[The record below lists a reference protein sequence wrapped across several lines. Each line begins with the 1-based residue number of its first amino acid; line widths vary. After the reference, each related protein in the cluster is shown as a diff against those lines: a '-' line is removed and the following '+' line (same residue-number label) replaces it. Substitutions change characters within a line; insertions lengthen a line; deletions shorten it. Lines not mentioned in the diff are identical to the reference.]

1 MLSRSTK
8 ISIFLAVDVVFF
20 FVELVVGNVV
30 GSLALIADSF
40 HMLNDVIGLIVALYA
55 IKLSKNKASPKYSYG
70 WHRAEIVAS
79 LINSVF
85 LLALCF
91 SIFIEA
97 LQRFF
102 VRPDISQPKLI
113 VIVGCLGLATNLLGI
128 FLFLEPSPSDGETS
142 SKSKPDH
149 KTESTTTDAR
159 PVVARAAAARH
170 TRDMG
175 HSHSHGETS
184 SESNLDL
191 ETMSTTTHVLPVVAP
206 AAAALPV
213 QDFGNKKPGSLIG
226 HRGRIS
232 IEYDDGSLSAITH
245 EQMHRDDMVHEQS
258 PQTVSIDIAEHSI
271 KEARD
276 DHELQNVVQDLED
289 GRNGQATHSPSTS
302 GSMNMRALLLHV
314 FGDALGNVGVI
325 ATGLIIWLSA
335 WKHKY
340 YFDPAISLVIAA
352 IIFTPVLPLV
362 RKASSI
368 LLQAVPSTISLESIR
383 EDIQQ
388 VDGVISVHELHVWQ
402 LSENKI
408 IASVHVWVPR
418 TSEYVHVA
426 RNIRKVLH
434 NHGVHSGT
442 IQPEYQMEENVP
454 SKESLTTNPEHYC
467 LIRCPSNEDC
477 KPENACCREQS
488 FLYLY
493 QQRIISLDS
502 ADEPSP

>member
-1 MLSRSTK
+1 MPSRATK
-8 ISIFLAVDVVFF
+8 IRILLAIDVVFF
-20 FVELVVGNVV
+20 FVELIVGNAV
-30 GSLALIADSF
+30 GSLALVADSF
-40 HMLNDVIGLIVALYA
+40 HMLNDVIGLIVALCA

-79 LINSVF
+79 LINGVF

-102 VRPDISQPKLI
+102 ARPDVSHPKLI
-113 VIVGCLGLATNLLGI
+113 VVVGCLGLASNILGM
-128 FLFLEPSPSDGETS
+128 FLFHEHSHSHGETS
-142 SKSKPDH
+142 SKSNPDH
-149 KTESTTTDAR
+149 RTESTTANVL

-170 TRDMG
+170 ARDLG
-175 HSHSHGETS
+175 HSHSHGETP
-184 SESNLDL
+184 SESNPDL
-191 ETMSTTTHVLPVVAP
+191 KTMSTTTDVMPVVAR
-206 AAAALPV
+206 AAPALPV
-213 QDFGNKKPGSLIG
+213 QDFEYKPGSLIG

-232 IEYDDGSLSAITH
+232 IEYDGRSLSAIAH
-245 EQMHRDDMVHEQS
+245 EQTHGDDMVHEQ
-258 PQTVSIDIAEHSI
+258 PPRTVSIDIAEHSI
-271 KEARD
+271 KEIRD
-276 DHELQNVVQDLED
+276 DHELQIVVQDFEG
-289 GRNGQATHSPSTS
+289 GRNVPATHSPSTNGAHS
-302 GSMNMRALLLHV
+302 GSHGSMNMRALLLHV

-335 WKHKY
+335 WKYKY
-340 YFDPAISLVIAA
+340 YFDPAVSLVIAG

-362 RKASSI
+362 RKASLI
-368 LLQAVPSTISLESIR
+368 LLQAVPATISLESIR

-408 IASVHVWVPR
+408 VASVHVWVPH
-418 TSEYVHVA
+418 TSKYVHVA

-442 IQPEYQMEENVP
+442 IQPEFQMEENVP

-467 LIRCPSNEDC
+467 LIRCPPNEDC
-477 KPENACCREQS
+477 KPENACCPPTKPPHD
-488 FLYLY
+488 Y
-493 QQRIISLDS
+493 
-502 ADEPSP
+502 